1 MASTSSKN
9 TPGNY
14 ALEQWSYAQNV
25 NYNTY
30 ASYGR
35 PVNTYYPGDGLLAGR
50 VHHENFAKNSC
61 DIESMLRGIGST
73 NLVEPQPQ
81 VNGELY
87 NLKSLSVIDRI
98 PLLIPAP
105 LQVEPNQRPLRE

>member
-9 TPGNY
+9 TPGDY

-30 ASYGR
+30 APYGR
-35 PVNTYYPGDGLLAGR
+35 QVNTYYPGDGLLAGR

-73 NLVEPQPQ
+73 NLVQPQPQ

>member
-9 TPGNY
+9 TPGDY
-14 ALEQWSYAQNV
+14 ALEQWTYAQNV

-30 ASYGR
+30 APYGR

-81 VNGELY
+81 VHGELY

-105 LQVEPNQRPLRE
+105 LHVQANQRPLRE

>member
-9 TPGNY
+9 TPGDY
-14 ALEQWSYAQNV
+14 ASEQWSYTQNL

-30 ASYGR
+30 SHYGR

-50 VHHENFAKNSC
+50 VHHENFARNSC

-73 NLVEPQPQ
+73 NLVQPQ
-81 VNGELY
+81 EPVHGELY
-87 NLKSLSVIDRI
+87 NLKSLSIIDRI
-98 PLLIPAP
+98 PLFVPAP
-105 LQVEPNQRPLRE
+105 LQVQPNQRPLRE